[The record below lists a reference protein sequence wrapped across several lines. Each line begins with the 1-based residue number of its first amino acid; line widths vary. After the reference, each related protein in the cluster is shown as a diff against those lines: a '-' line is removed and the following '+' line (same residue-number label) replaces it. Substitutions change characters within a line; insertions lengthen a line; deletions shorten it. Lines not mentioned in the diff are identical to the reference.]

1 MERMTGERSALGKEG
16 RKGWVGL
23 RAMRGSR
30 QRYLSLKIQFL
41 ALSPFDMETL
51 ELPYTVNQLSHR
63 NTLLVINDV
72 FAKFIE
78 NRHQESH
85 LF

>member
-1 MERMTGERSALGKEG
+1 
-16 RKGWVGL
+16 
-23 RAMRGSR
+23 
-30 QRYLSLKIQFL
+30 
-41 ALSPFDMETL
+41 METL